1 MNEVSKIY
9 DFLIGLFQSNDLV
22 NTISMVNTMDI
33 DSNKENIYPLV
44 NLDLRETET
53 QDQAIVFSFRITIL
67 QQRDIKP
74 IKIDSKLLSNTN
86 YVDNL
91 NETHSILNKVVN
103 YLVRQNNDYD
113 IEIVQQGTNK
123 ILKEFGLSNLDGVQ
137 LDIDLAIPNEG
148 SSC

>member
-9 DFLIGLFQSNDLV
+9 DFLIGLFQADNLV
-22 NTISMVNTMDI
+22 NTISLVNTMDI

-44 NLDLRETET
+44 NLDLKETET
-53 QDQAIVFSFRITIL
+53 QDQAIIFTFRITIV

-74 IKIDSKLLSNTN
+74 IKTDSKLLTNTN

-91 NETHSILNKVVN
+91 NETHSILNKFIN
-103 YLVRQNNDYD
+103 YLVRQHNSYD
-113 IEIVQQGTNK
+113 VEIVQQGSNK
-123 ILKEFGLSNLDGVQ
+123 ILKEWGLSNLDGVQ
-137 LDIDLAIPNEG
+137 VDIDLAITNEG

>member
-1 MNEVSKIY
+1 MNEVSKMY
-9 DFLIGLFQSNDLV
+9 DFLIGLFQANDLV
-22 NTISMVNTMDI
+22 NTISLVNTLDI

-44 NLDLRETET
+44 NLDLRETDT

-91 NETHSILNKVVN
+91 NETHSILNKVIN

>member
-86 YVDNL
+86 YIDNL
-91 NETHSILNKVVN
+91 NETHSILNKFIN

>member
-1 MNEVSKIY
+1 MNEVSKMY

-22 NTISMVNTMDI
+22 NTISLVNTMDI

-74 IKIDSKLLSNTN
+74 IKIDSKLLRNTN

-91 NETHSILNKVVN
+91 NETHSILNKVIN
-103 YLVRQNNDYD
+103 YLIRQNNDYD

-123 ILKEFGLSNLDGVQ
+123 ILKEWGLSNLDGLQ

>member
-1 MNEVSKIY
+1 MNEVSKMY

-22 NTISMVNTMDI
+22 NTISLVNTLDI

-91 NETHSILNKVVN
+91 NETHSILNKFIN
-103 YLVRQNNDYD
+103 YLVRQNNDSD

>member
-1 MNEVSKIY
+1 MNEVSKMY

-22 NTISMVNTMDI
+22 NTISLVNTLDI

-86 YVDNL
+86 YIDNL
-91 NETHSILNKVVN
+91 NETHSILNKFIN

>member
-1 MNEVSKIY
+1 MNEVSKMY

-22 NTISMVNTMDI
+22 NTISLVNTMDI

-91 NETHSILNKVVN
+91 NETHSILNKVIN

-123 ILKEFGLSNLDGVQ
+123 VLKEFGLSSLDGVQ

>member
-1 MNEVSKIY
+1 MNEVSKMY

-22 NTISMVNTMDI
+22 NTISLVNTLDI

-53 QDQAIVFSFRITIL
+53 QDQAIIFSFRITVV

-74 IKIDSKLLSNTN
+74 IKIDSKLLINTN

-91 NETHSILNKVVN
+91 NETHSILNKVIN

-113 IEIVQQGTNK
+113 IEIVQQGINK

-137 LDIDLAIPNEG
+137 IDIDLAIPNEG

>member
-1 MNEVSKIY
+1 MNEVSKMY

-22 NTISMVNTMDI
+22 NTISLVNTLDI

-53 QDQAIVFSFRITIL
+53 QDQAIIFSFRITVV

-74 IKIDSKLLSNTN
+74 IKIDSKLLINTN

-91 NETHSILNKVVN
+91 NETHSILNKVIN

-137 LDIDLAIPNEG
+137 IDIDLAIPNEG

>member
-1 MNEVSKIY
+1 MNEISKMY
-9 DFLIGLFQSNDLV
+9 EFLIGLFNQNELV
-22 NTISMVNTMDI
+22 NTISIVNTLDM

-53 QDQAIVFSFRITIL
+53 QDQVIVFSFRITIV

-74 IKIDSKLLSNTN
+74 IKTDSKLLENTN

-91 NETHSILNKVVN
+91 NETHSILNKVINFLNRQHN
-103 YLVRQNNDYD
+103 YYN
-113 IEIVQQGTNK
+113 IEIVQQGTNR
-123 ILKEFGLSNLDGVQ
+123 ILKEWGMGNLDGVQ
-137 LDIDLAIPNEG
+137 IDIDLAIPNEG

>member
-1 MNEVSKIY
+1 MNEVSKMY

-22 NTISMVNTMDI
+22 NTISLVNTMDI

-44 NLDLRETET
+44 NLDLRETDT

-91 NETHSILNKVVN
+91 NETHSILNKVIN

>member
-1 MNEVSKIY
+1 MNEVSKMY
-9 DFLIGLFQSNDLV
+9 DFLIGLFQANDLV
-22 NTISMVNTMDI
+22 NTISLVNTIDM

-53 QDQAIVFSFRITIL
+53 QDQAIIFSFRITVV

-74 IKIDSKLLSNTN
+74 IKTDSKLLSNTN
-86 YVDNL
+86 YIDNL
-91 NETHSILNKVVN
+91 NETHSILNKVIN

-113 IEIVQQGTNK
+113 IEIVQQGTNR

>member
-1 MNEVSKIY
+1 MNEVSKMY
-9 DFLIGLFQSNDLV
+9 EFLIGLFNSNDLV
-22 NTISMVNTMDI
+22 NTISLVNTMDI

-53 QDQAIVFSFRITIL
+53 QDQAIIFSFRITIL

-86 YVDNL
+86 YIDNL
-91 NETHSILNKVVN
+91 NETHSILNKVIN